1 MAILSKIWEFF
12 LGPTAAEKGSV
23 AGASK
28 HPLDA
33 LVDLEQRKV
42 AVVKEEAKQEETPKP
57 TRTKKTT
64 TTKKPIAPKAN
75 AGAKTTKTKGTG
87 KPNGNVRHQRTN
99 SRAGK

>member
-12 LGPTAAEKGSV
+12 LGTAAEKGSV

-42 AVVKEEAKQEETPKP
+42 AAVKEEEAVKEVPTPVK
-57 TRTKKTT
+57 TGKTT
-64 TTKKPIAPKAN
+64 ATKKPAAPKAN
-75 AGAKTTKTKGTG
+75 AGAKTIQAKGAG
-87 KPNGNVRHQRTN
+87 KPNGNVRHKRKD
-99 SRAGK
+99 SRSGK

>member
-12 LGPTAAEKGSV
+12 LGTAAEKGSV

-42 AVVKEEAKQEETPKP
+42 ADVKEEEAVKEVPKP
-57 TRTKKTT
+57 VKSTA
-64 TTKKPIAPKAN
+64 TKKPAAPKAN
-75 AGAKTTKTKGTG
+75 AGAKTIQAKGAG
-87 KPNGNVRHQRTN
+87 KPNGNVRHKRKD
-99 SRAGK
+99 SRSGK